1 MFESEIEVC
10 GTCCHIL
17 FTNFVLFRLFHIP
30 NMTRKIQPAVCD
42 FCAKDITTEMQYRLD
57 INQKGSTKGQF
68 VKCSNSAD
76 MCHDCFIQICSNGF
90 KPKWVR
96 LVKNDVTGKWTETGV
111 EEYETQSL
119 I

>member
-1 MFESEIEVC
+1 
-10 GTCCHIL
+10 
-17 FTNFVLFRLFHIP
+17 
-30 NMTRKIQPAVCD
+30 MTRKIQPAVCD

-90 KPKWVR
+90 KPKWIK
-96 LVKNDVTGKWTETGV
+96 LVKNDATGKWDEYTEV
-111 EEYETQSL
+111 PEYETQPV